1 MIDFAKITVKAGD
14 GGRGAGSFVH
24 VKSKRRGKAD
34 GGDGGRGGDVYF
46 AVWANINTLERFR
59 FVKEYKAE
67 DGQPGASNRRKGAE
81 GQDLVVRVP
90 QGTLIK
96 KNDDEQTLLF
106 DLSGPDDKVLVA
118 RGGEYGRGNMHMRD
132 EFGRRPLVGELGD
145 IGEDFDLI
153 LELKT
158 IADVGLI
165 GLPNAGKST
174 LLSKLTAAKPKI
186 ADYPFT
192 TLEPNLGALNSSL
205 YIVHGSLGKK
215 NLVPYEQS
223 TIDHKR
229 ILIADMPGLIAGAS
243 EGVGLG
249 VQFLR
254 HIERTKVL
262 VHLVAFDSP
271 EVVWENYS
279 QIRTE
284 ISNYSRDLATKAEII
299 VISKIDL
306 ATENGLDKIKAKFKE
321 KRKKVYLIS
330 STTGAGV
337 STLLNEID
345 KRVIDN

>member
-96 KNDDEQTLLF
+96 KNDEAQTLLF

-132 EFGRRPLVGELGD
+132 DYGRRPLVGELGD
-145 IGEDFDLI
+145 EGESFDLI

-192 TLEPNLGALNSSL
+192 TIEPSLGAAEIGTNKF
-205 YIVHGSLGKK
+205 I
-215 NLVPYEQS
+215 
-223 TIDHKR
+223 
-229 ILIADMPGLIAGAS
+229 IADMPGLIAGAS

-262 VHLVAFDSP
+262 VHLVAYDGADA
-271 EVVWENYS
+271 VWNNYS

-284 ISNYSRDLATKAEII
+284 ISNYSRDLATKKEII

-306 ATENGLDKIKAKFKE
+306 ATENGLDKIKAKFRE

-330 STTGAGV
+330 STTGVGV